1 MVVYWGNM
9 WCRRMDEVMNLGDS
23 VVDECV
29 GGMGGGEGR
38 GGERVGGGSS
48 SSGGGGGGGK
58 ECMYVC
64 M

>member
-1 MVVYWGNM
+1 M
-9 WCRRMDEVMNLGDS
+9 WEGW
-23 VVDECV
+23 
-29 GGMGGGEGR
+29 GR

>member
-1 MVVYWGNM
+1 VWEG
-9 WCRRMDEVMNLGDS
+9 W
-23 VVDECV
+23 
-29 GGMGGGEGR
+29 GR